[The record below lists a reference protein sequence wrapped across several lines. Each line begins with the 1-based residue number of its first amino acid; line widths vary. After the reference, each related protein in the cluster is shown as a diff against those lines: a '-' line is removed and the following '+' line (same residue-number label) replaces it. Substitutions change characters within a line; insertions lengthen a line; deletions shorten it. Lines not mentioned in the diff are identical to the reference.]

1 MTYEDLRP
9 MEKEII
15 EALWDAKKND
25 PPSYI
30 AMLGLMASK
39 NNTDFIKKKDG
50 TSVLFQ
56 RSDEEG
62 N

>member
-1 MTYEDLRP
+1 MIYEDLSSI
-9 MEKEII
+9 EKEII

-39 NNTDFIKKKDG
+39 K
-50 TSVLFQ
+50 
-56 RSDEEG
+56 
-62 N
+62 